1 MAPISRDGRVT
12 GAYVHGIFADDRL
25 RASLPANAR
34 RAASS
39 LRYEESIEET
49 LDALAAHCERHI
61 DLDALWE
68 MAR

>member
-1 MAPISRDGRVT
+1 
-12 GAYVHGIFADDRL
+12 L
-25 RASLPANAR
+25 RASLLRTLGAPP
-34 RAASS
+34 SS

-49 LDALAAHCERHI
+49 LDALAAHCARHI